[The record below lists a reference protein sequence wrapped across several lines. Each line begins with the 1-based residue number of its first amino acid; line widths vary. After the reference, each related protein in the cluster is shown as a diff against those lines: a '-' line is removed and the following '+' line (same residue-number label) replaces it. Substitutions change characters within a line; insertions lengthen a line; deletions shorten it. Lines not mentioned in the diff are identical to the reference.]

1 MFIPNED
8 QRDFERDAVGDVC
21 DNCPSMSNPDQRDS
35 DGDGLLFSKGS
46 SSSLAGLDCP
56 QDGFQ

>member
-8 QRDFERDAVGDVC
+8 QRDFERDVVGDVC

-35 DGDGLLFSKGS
+35 DGDGSGDSCDIDDDNDGISEEEHGS
-46 SSSLAGLDCP
+46 
-56 QDGFQ
+56 